1 MGRKA
6 STMFVLAESATI
18 PANAAGI
25 VTTVLGL
32 GITVAWLAYL
42 YR

>member
-1 MGRKA
+1 MI
-6 STMFVLAESATI
+6 VLAESAI

-32 GITVAWLAYL
+32 ALTVAWLAYL

>member
-1 MGRKA
+1 
-6 STMFVLAESATI
+6 MFVLAESATV

-25 VTTVLGL
+25 VTGVLGIL
-32 GITVAWLAYL
+32 ITAAWLAYL

>member
-1 MGRKA
+1 MIA
-6 STMFVLAESATI
+6 LAESATI

-25 VTTVLGL
+25 VTGLLGL
-32 GITVAWLAYL
+32 LITAAWVAYL